1 MSIVYISLLILSLFA
16 ASQYFYDKIRAKNRV
31 VAMRAENCIGCRRC
45 LGKCPRQVFDIVND
59 GLKMR
64 IVIKQPNLCT
74 ACGNC
79 VAVCKYNALSIVPRK

>member
-16 ASQYFYDKIRAKNRV
+16 ASQYLYDKIRAKNKV
-31 VAMRAENCIGCRRC
+31 VTMSTENCIGCRRC
-45 LGKCPRQVFDIVND
+45 MEKCPRQVFDTVND
-59 GLKMR
+59 GPRMR
-64 IVIKQPNLCT
+64 IVVQQPGVCT